1 MQSNNEGFRNSDAL
15 TAWVRFMLYAQIVVA
30 VVSMASGYL
39 EYELLTDF
47 QNGTYT
53 SQEQAIADG
62 EASDQR
68 QGIVGILYL
77 IVFIVSGFLILRWI
91 HRANYNVRQLG
102 AENMKFTPGWSI
114 GYYFIPILTLWKPYQ
129 AMKEIWKASKSP
141 SDWESQDSSGILPVW
156 WFLWLISMF
165 LGQAIFRLSM
175 RSEEIQELINLNILT
190 QVSDALD
197 ILLAFVFLSIVKN
210 VYNYQLGHLSS
221 ANKSNN
227 FAPSAPDAASRA
239 GF

>member
-1 MQSNNEGFRNSDAL
+1 MQSNIEGFRNSDTL
-15 TAWVRFMLYAQIVVA
+15 TTWVRYMLYAQIFVSI
-30 VVSMASGYL
+30 VSMASGYL

-77 IVFIVSGFLILRWI
+77 IVFVVSGFLILRWI

-129 AMKEIWKASKSP
+129 AMREIWKTSKSP
-141 SDWESQDSSGILPVW
+141 SDWRAQDSSGILQVW
-156 WFLWLISMF
+156 WFLWLISIF
-165 LGQAIFRLSM
+165 LGQAILRLSM
-175 RSEEIQELINLNILT
+175 RSEEIPELINLNILI

-197 ILLAFVFLSIVKN
+197 ILLALVFLSIVN
-210 VYNYQLGHLSS
+210 NIYNFQSGHLSS

-227 FAPSAPDAASRA
+227 FAPSSQDTASRT